1 MIHDLLLKNQQNF
14 IIFFFSFSREG
25 ESGLPQFLR
34 EEKYRGLNERMNR
47 KEKREKFQD
56 DISKRGREDSG
67 RWKLEYHD

>member
-1 MIHDLLLKNQQNF
+1 MIHDLSLKNQQNF

-34 EEKYRGLNERMNR
+34 EEKYRGLNERI
-47 KEKREKFQD
+47 KKREKFQD